1 MAAGPGPQRPWAGD
15 HADSPLLA
23 WSPLQ
28 RASPRVGEWLLRPEL
43 VVTGGPPARPG
54 PRSGPCS
61 WDSRPGV
68 SAGPRLW
75 PCSPPWVCR
84 WRPRLCVHPPCPLLV
99 ITGFGCLGAQSLPGG
114 SRATPTFRQP
124 EAPRK
129 ALGRRQRCWPRLR
142 ALLSSRAPLRVAAWA
157 RPWGAL
163 QPRCLPS
170 MPTGSV
176 RVTQG
181 QPQAGPPRC
190 GPCCWLYCHFDKD
203 VNGVS
208 CGPQVF
214 VLGPLCGCATL
225 ALTVSPKCDRSLG
238 LQCIMVPEGVGE

>member
-1 MAAGPGPQRPWAGD
+1 MQPGQ
-15 HADSPLLA
+15 SPRGFCRATALVLLA
-23 WSPLQ
+23 PVGLQMEAQAVCPSPVPPPCDH
-28 RASPRVGEWLLRPEL
+28 RFRVP
-43 VVTGGPPARPG
+43 GGT
-54 PRSGPCS
+54 
-61 WDSRPGV
+61 V
-68 SAGPRLW
+68 
-75 PCSPPWVCR
+75 PPWRV
-84 WRPRLCVHPPCPLLV
+84 PGHTRL
-99 ITGFGCLGAQSLPGG
+99 Q
-114 SRATPTFRQP
+114 
-124 EAPRK
+124 
-129 ALGRRQRCWPRLR
+129 
-142 ALLSSRAPLRVAAWA
+142 AAWA

-170 MPTGSV
+170 RPTGSV

-238 LQCIMVPEGVGE
+238 LQCLVVPEGVGE